1 MKRTHKKTAIRKI
14 TNIATMEKKKP
25 RGYSISYLLE
35 ALEELRKENVDLSYL
50 AKRD

>member
-1 MKRTHKKTAIRKI
+1 MKVILDSTAIIHQYK
-14 TNIATMEKKKP
+14 
-25 RGYSISYLLE
+25 SYLLE